1 MGLNRSAVFMLV
13 VALLTAGGLARL
25 GFWQLS
31 RASQKQALQA
41 AITERA
47 ALPWL
52 SNADLVS
59 SGEGGSS
66 QLHRL
71 ARVRGR
77 WQHAATVFLDNRPM
91 AGRVGFIVVTPLL
104 LEGRSDAIA
113 VQRGWIPRD
122 AADRARL
129 LPVPQPEGLVDVE
142 GRLSGEPSAL
152 LELQGTEEAVGA
164 IRQNLSLN
172 AFALEAGVRLVSL
185 SVLQQAPPEPA
196 FVRDWP
202 SPVVNVHKHHG
213 YAFQWFAMS
222 ALVVGLYVWFQLI
235 RPSRVRSST
244 QR

>member
-1 MGLNRSAVFMLV
+1 MGLNRTAAFLLV
-13 VALLTAGGLARL
+13 VSLLTAGGLARL

-31 RASQKQALQA
+31 RADQKQALQA
-41 AITERA
+41 AITERT
-47 ALPWL
+47 ALPRL
-52 SNADLVS
+52 ANADLVGPGDDS
-59 SGEGGSS
+59 A
-66 QLHRL
+66 QLLHRQV
-71 ARVRGR
+71 RVRGR

-122 AADRARL
+122 AADRTRL

-152 LELQGTEEAVGA
+152 LELQATEEATGP
-164 IRQNLSLN
+164 IRQNLKLN
-172 AFALEAGVRLVSL
+172 AYALEAGVRLVPL
-185 SVLQQAPPEPA
+185 SVLQQAPPESA

-202 SPVVNVHKHHG
+202 SPVVNVQKHHG

-235 RPSRVRSST
+235 RPSRVRSSK